1 MSAARAWIAVLG
13 VVAIAVGPARAFYL
27 PGVAPK
33 EFEDGDR
40 VEIKVNKLTSTK
52 TQLPYDY
59 YSLPFCRPAEV
70 NNAAEN
76 LGEVLHGSVIKNSPF
91 DIRMGESSFK
101 VLCRKQ
107 LSDSEVKLFE
117 TRIREEYRIHMIMD
131 NLPAATKM
139 YREMADGKVVTM
151 YDRGYSLGYVGPA
164 NAPMGGMTA
173 LPDKKAKGMAYIN
186 NHLRFVIKFH
196 KDESFTGA
204 RIVGFEVEPLSVNH
218 KYKGE
223 FTEDLTQ
230 LKLETVPVGPDLPPQ
245 RVSSDAGG
253 ASIIFTYDV
262 KWEHSDIRWAS
273 RWDLYLYM
281 GDDQVH
287 WFSIINSLAIV
298 LLLTGIVAM
307 IMMRTL
313 RRDLNRYNEV
323 DKEDL
328 QEESGW
334 KLVHGDVFR
343 PPPLPLLLASS
354 AGTGVQLFLMSF
366 ISILCA
372 MLGFLSPA
380 NRGGLLTATVL
391 LYVLMGIPAGYY
403 SAYLYKSLKGAE
415 WQKCTLCTALFYPG
429 VVFLLI
435 FLLNFFMWGKGSSA
449 ALPFGTMVAL
459 LAMWFGISVPLVF
472 LGAFFGYKAKL
483 PDQPVR
489 TNEIPRQ
496 VPLQAWYMQGAF
508 NILMGGILPF
518 GAIFI
523 ELFFI
528 MTSIWLQRFYYVFG
542 FLMIVLLILVIT
554 CSEISI
560 VLCYFQLCN
569 EDYHWWWRAFLTS
582 GSSAAYL
589 FLYSIFY
596 FVTKLE
602 IEKFVSGLL
611 FFGYMAI
618 ASLIFFVMTGTIG
631 FYACYWFVRKIF
643 SEVKVD

>member
-1 MSAARAWIAVLG
+1 
-13 VVAIAVGPARAFYL
+13 
-27 PGVAPK
+27 
-33 EFEDGDR
+33 
-40 VEIKVNKLTSTK
+40 
-52 TQLPYDY
+52 
-59 YSLPFCRPAEV
+59 
-70 NNAAEN
+70 
-76 LGEVLHGSVIKNSPF
+76 
-91 DIRMGESSFK
+91 
-101 VLCRKQ
+101 
-107 LSDSEVKLFE
+107 
-117 TRIREEYRIHMIMD
+117 
-131 NLPAATKM
+131 
-139 YREMADGKVVTM
+139 
-151 YDRGYSLGYVGPA
+151 
-164 NAPMGGMTA
+164 
-173 LPDKKAKGMAYIN
+173 
-186 NHLRFVIKFH
+186 
-196 KDESFTGA
+196 
-204 RIVGFEVEPLSVNH
+204 
-218 KYKGE
+218 
-223 FTEDLTQ
+223 
-230 LKLETVPVGPDLPPQ
+230 
-245 RVSSDAGG
+245 
-253 ASIIFTYDV
+253 
-262 KWEHSDIRWAS
+262 
-273 RWDLYLYM
+273 
-281 GDDQVH
+281 VH

-313 RRDLNRYNEV
+313 RRDLNRYNEA

-343 PPPLPLLLASS
+343 PPPMPLLLASS
-354 AGTGVQLFLMSF
+354 AGTGVQLFFMSF

-391 LYVLMGIPAGYY
+391 LYVLMGIPAGYF

-415 WQKCTLCTALFYPG
+415 WQKCTLTTALFYPG
-429 VVFLLI
+429 VVFLVI

-496 VPLQAWYMQGAF
+496 VPAQAWYMQGPF

-582 GSSAAYL
+582 GSSGLYL
-589 FLYSIFY
+589 FAYSIMYFY
-596 FVTKLE
+596 TQLE
-602 IEKFVSGLL
+602 ITNPVTTMIY
-611 FFGYMAI
+611 FGYMGI
-618 ASLIFFVMTGTIG
+618 AAVVFFLITGTVG
-631 FYACYWFVRKIF
+631 FYSSWQFVWTIY
-643 SEVKVD
+643 SAVKVD